1 MKDVHT
7 ALAATLAFA
16 SIACNAQNAGPS
28 DPQIASIVVTANQ
41 VDIDAGKL
49 AETKTKSQNVKAWR
63 SPSRWS
69 RITAAS
75 TRPRPIS

>member
-1 MKDVHT
+1 MRLVHT

-16 SIACNAQNAGPS
+16 SIGCNAQANGPS

-41 VDIDAGKL
+41 VDIDAGEL
-49 AETKTKSQNVKAWR
+49 AETKTQSPNVKAFVQQMIT
-63 SPSRWS
+63 P
-69 RITAAS
+69 ITAAS